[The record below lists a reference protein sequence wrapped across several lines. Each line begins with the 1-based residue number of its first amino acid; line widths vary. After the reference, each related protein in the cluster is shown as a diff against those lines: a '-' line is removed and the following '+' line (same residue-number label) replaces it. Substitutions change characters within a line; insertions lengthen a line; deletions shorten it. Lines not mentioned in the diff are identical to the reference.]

1 MEIRKILININ
12 NMKIEG
18 KKWHTG
24 VFVLDKILRYNGTR
38 CIKDTKT
45 IKITGKLVEELFL
58 DEKELEE
65 GEKGRK
71 IIFKSKTT
79 ALIWK
84 NNSKIGTLYEIRT

>member
-1 MEIRKILININ
+1 MIA
-12 NMKIEG
+12 EG
-18 KKWHTG
+18 KKWHSC
-24 VFVLDKILRYNGTR
+24 VFILDRILRYNGTR

-65 GEKGRK
+65 GEKARK